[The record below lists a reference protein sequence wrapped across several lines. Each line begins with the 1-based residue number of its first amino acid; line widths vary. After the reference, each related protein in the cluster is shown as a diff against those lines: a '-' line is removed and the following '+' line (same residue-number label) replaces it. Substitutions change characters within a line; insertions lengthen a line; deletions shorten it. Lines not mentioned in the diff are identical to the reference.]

1 MLVTSAAGD
10 RFEGRQLIRVSGTM
24 SGRWRTLQNEAGRG
38 RELPHPPCSPSETVR
53 IVTLN
58 VP

>member
-24 SGRWRTLQNEAGRG
+24 SDRWRTLQNEAGRG
-38 RELPHPPCSPSETVR
+38 RELHYPPCSRGENVH